1 MAILEDVKLALR
13 ITNTALDT
21 EINDLIAACK
31 IDMSLSGVKE
41 ISDTDAIVKRAI
53 ITYCKSNFGLDNKDS
68 EKYQSSY
75 ELLRNHL
82 SMSVEYAPEV

>member
-53 ITYCKSNFGLDNKDS
+53 ITY
-68 EKYQSSY
+68 
-75 ELLRNHL
+75 
-82 SMSVEYAPEV
+82 